1 MAADW
6 LNLAPI
12 CDFVNISGC
21 LEPMACNEGR
31 ERIAECEAQIAQ
43 PEQAARQPELQ
54 RRVAQTFERPEMF
67 FPIEHADAACLSNT
81 RQIRHEPCMP
91 SRAGIACQRGELRW
105 DSIFGGDEVDVKL
118 SEKDSAS
125 DRLTGPDLIQSAT
138 AIMFAIHNY
147 RI

>member
-1 MAADW
+1 MAADS

-21 LEPMACNEGR
+21 LEPMARNEGR

-67 FPIEHADAACLSNT
+67 FPIEYRDAACLSNT
-81 RQIRHEPCMP
+81 REIRHEPCIP
-91 SRAGIACQRGELRW
+91 SRANIAWQRGELRW
-105 DSIFGGDEVDVKL
+105 DSLFGGDEVDVKF
-118 SEKDSAS
+118 SEKVSPLQ
-125 DRLTGPDLIQSAT
+125 RLTGPDLIQSVT
-138 AIMFAIHNY
+138 AIMLAMGN
-147 RI
+147 